1 MDRRKAI
8 ELCDH
13 FTNTL
18 LVSSVLA
25 VSLDNDI
32 ILPVSTGD
40 YYIIKCFSTLKL
52 FKMSQMLII
61 TQKIETVLLY
71 LSVVQRRHIKFK
83 RTLSRP
89 QNKNYSINLARFKKK
104 KKNKKNKK
112 TTVEREYHL
121 FFEDFAMLE
130 VLFSFV
136 THEREHSEHCYSCA

>member
-89 QNKNYSINLARFKKK
+89 QNKNYSINLARFQKKK
-104 KKNKKNKK
+104 KKTKKQ
-112 TTVEREYHL
+112 L
-121 FFEDFAMLE
+121 
-130 VLFSFV
+130 
-136 THEREHSEHCYSCA
+136 